1 MTVES
6 VSPVEL
12 DERRAELRAVLASK
26 EFQRAPRLA
35 HLLSYLCEK
44 LFAGEEHQI
53 KEYSIGLEVFA
64 RGDSFDQDS
73 DSIVRVEANR
83 LRKRLADYYA
93 GDGASHELQ
102 ITIPVGQYVPKFA
115 DRPPTAPTEGA
126 STQNGA
132 LPGTNG
138 SGSTQNGSGPQ
149 TAEVSPA
156 VTRDPRIQGLA
167 VWVGAAAAVV
177 LLVIVGLYGWRQKH
191 TVKQTTQVGVA
202 TQGTAPLDDT
212 PIGLPVGPE
221 IRILAGAPRSLVDH
235 AGKLWSADAYFSGGT
250 VVKSAAAHVQRTQE
264 QAFYRA
270 SRQGNF
276 RYDIPLK
283 KGVYELRLHFA
294 ETVYD
299 LDSTDTGGEGSRLMD
314 VRANGKTLLSAFDR
328 VADAGGSSTAD
339 VKVFPGIE
347 PAADGEL
354 HLEFQGEN
362 RAGAILQAIEILPGA
377 HGHMLPVRVLPRQT
391 PYYSN
396 DSRWWSP
403 DDYFEGGRLA
413 AYGLPPSGT
422 DDPDLFANERW
433 GNFSYAIPV
442 SPGRYVLTLYFA
454 GRHSSPDQSG
464 APGEVGQP
472 KAARLFNVFLNGQ

>member
-1 MTVES
+1 
-6 VSPVEL
+6 
-12 DERRAELRAVLASK
+12 
-26 EFQRAPRLA
+26 
-35 HLLSYLCEK
+35 
-44 LFAGEEHQI
+44 
-53 KEYSIGLEVFA
+53 
-64 RGDSFDQDS
+64 
-73 DSIVRVEANR
+73 
-83 LRKRLADYYA
+83 
-93 GDGASHELQ
+93 
-102 ITIPVGQYVPKFA
+102 
-115 DRPPTAPTEGA
+115 
-126 STQNGA
+126 
-132 LPGTNG
+132 
-138 SGSTQNGSGPQ
+138 
-149 TAEVSPA
+149 
-156 VTRDPRIQGLA
+156 
-167 VWVGAAAAVV
+167 V
-177 LLVIVGLYGWRQKH
+177 LLAIVGLYGWRQAH
-191 TVKQTTQVGVA
+191 TVKQTTQTGIA
-202 TQGTAPLDDT
+202 TQGNAPIDDT

-264 QAFYRA
+264 QAFYRS

-283 KGVYELRLHFA
+283 KGVYELRLHLA

-299 LDSTDTGGEGSRLMD
+299 LDSTDTGGEGSRIMN
-314 VRANGKTLLSAFDR
+314 VRANGKTLLSAFDL

-347 PAADGEL
+347 PAADGLL
-354 HLEFQGEN
+354 HLEFQGQN

-454 GRHSSPDQSG
+454 GRHSFPDQSG
-464 APGEVGQP
+464 APGEAGQP
-472 KAARLFNVFLNGQ
+472 KAARLFNVFLNGQALLQNFDLTKETQEKDVLIRRFENLEPNAQGKLLLNFVPVDGYATVSGIEVVAQ